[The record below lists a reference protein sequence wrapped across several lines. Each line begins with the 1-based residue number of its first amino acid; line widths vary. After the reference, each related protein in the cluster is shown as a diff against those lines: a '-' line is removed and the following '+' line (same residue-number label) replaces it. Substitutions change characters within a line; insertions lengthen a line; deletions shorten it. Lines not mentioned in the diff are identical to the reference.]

1 MRRLFLSLLALISM
15 FAVTVQADQVWKVG
29 DALLTE
35 GSQITSNNSQDGFP
49 PSNLLRPESEGY
61 GTNQIIWHSA
71 WTPAAPAGTDT
82 YLQTSFGKPVQHIIF
97 TMIGSMWQ
105 QTYDTPTEMIIYA
118 TNDPSGEWTEITHL
132 THMENDYTA
141 FRPDRYTSP
150 HIDLGAEYSY
160 VRFLVKKTMND
171 GASYRQDGN
180 GNYYVSLGRFQV
192 YEAYLGEE
200 DPVKPTWVKDTAL
213 LTEDSQITSNNT
225 QDGFPPSNLLRPE
238 SEGYATGQY
247 IWHSAWTPAA
257 PAGTETYLQTHF
269 ASAQQHIIF
278 TMIGSMWASTYDTP
292 TEVVLYATNDPSG
305 EWTEITT
312 LTEMS
317 ADFTSFSPD
326 MYESPHID
334 LGAEYTDLR
343 FVVKKTMTES
353 SAARHDANGNPYV
366 SLGRFQ
372 VYSAKEAGD
381 DPIDPK
387 DNINLLF
394 IGNSI
399 TYGATLGSPASQ
411 APPIL
416 CRAMIQEATGVTTNV
431 YNGGHSGITTLG
443 FLPGR
448 TDFTMVLNS
457 ARTFVKQNGGL
468 TYFSIML
475 GTNDSACNG
484 TEGAPV
490 SNATYAA
497 NIRKIID
504 ALIKAVPSCKIVL
517 NYPIWYSP
525 NTYNGAMY
533 MREGMERL
541 HGYYPLIDAIVEEY
555 DQVYAGNRGVWEFF
569 EDNRVLFTAEGGNAG
584 TFFLHPNAEGAKRL
598 AEIWSRSLLELIAAD
613 GVEIKNPLPEWN
625 TFTPQSNKSY
635 YISTPRGDYGTQDGF
650 LTNTARTSL
659 GAEKG
664 QFAFV
669 TRDGLTYLYSVS
681 DKQFVY
687 RDPVPYREDW
697 SNVILTTTMPEPVKV
712 HYAGINKS
720 YPSCLASQDFVF
732 NTSAETQKGVCLN
745 TYTNGSDGGNQTT
758 ITEAGDFD
766 PAEAQA
772 ILNNYFD
779 NQVTVQCRIVDT
791 EGKLLETQTL
801 TALAG
806 QEMADVPANLARKG
820 YTTYELQEPVVIS
833 KDEDNVLNIVAT
845 WKLPFEVSP
854 DLRNAHW
861 YNLALRNGSDY
872 VTSDNGYKCN
882 VNPTNEQLNSFAYQ
896 WAFQGN
902 PFDGIVVYNR
912 TSQIKTL
919 AKVSDKA
926 TLRYGVPYKWQIV
939 ERPNGFLL
947 ANTDDSNKPYI
958 NEYGGAGG
966 YLGFW
971 HNISDV
977 GSIFTV
983 CDAGSRV
990 TIDLSTG
997 GSLKIFRAPDDKAN
1011 GRAILVFPGGG
1022 YGFIAGPNEGS
1033 DWAPMFNNL
1042 GYTVGVLTYTVP
1054 PSSPDQPLTQ
1064 ARAAMSYLRSH
1075 SDEWNVNTGIIGV
1088 IGFSAGGH
1096 LAATVATHTSGGE
1109 APAFQ
1114 ILFYPV
1120 ITMDASYTH
1129 SGSRQNLI
1137 GNNPALELETLY
1149 SNEKQVTSTTPPAY
1163 LCWADNDGTVP
1174 PANSINYASALTE
1187 KGVPVRTRNYPS
1199 GGHGYGYG
1207 IASGWEYHDDMVADL
1222 TAWLLGLEDELT
1234 GVVSQESRVKSQ
1246 ESGAVYDLQGRKLSP
1261 MPSGGAGSML
1271 PKGIYISNGK
1281 KIIR

>member
-1 MRRLFLSLLALISM
+1 MKRLFLSLLALISM

-71 WTPAAPAGTDT
+71 WTPAAPAGTET

-200 DPVKPTWVKDTAL
+200 DPVEPKWVKDTAL
-213 LTEDSQITSNNT
+213 LTEDSQITSNNS

-238 SEGYATGQY
+238 SEGYATNQI

-292 TEVVLYATNDPSG
+292 TEMVLYATNDPSG

-353 SAARHDANGNPYV
+353 SAVRHDANGNPYV

-457 ARTFVKQNGGL
+457 ARTFFKQNGGL

-475 GTNDSACNG
+475 GTNDSACSG
-484 TEGAPV
+484 PEGSPV
-490 SNATYAA
+490 SPATYAA
-497 NIRKIID
+497 NIRKIIN
-504 ALIKAVPSCKIVL
+504 ALIEAIPSCKIVL

-525 NTYNGAMY
+525 NTHNGAVY
-533 MREGMERL
+533 LQEGLDRL
-541 HGYYPLIDAIVEEY
+541 HSYYPVIDEVVEEY
-555 DQVYAGNRGVWEFF
+555 DQVYAGDRGVWEYF
-569 EDNRVLFTAEGGNAG
+569 EDNKTLFTDEPGNSG
-584 TFFLHPNAEGAKRL
+584 NFCLHPNQYGAKRL
-598 AEIWSRSLLELIAAD
+598 AEIWSRSLLKIIEAD
-613 GVEIKNPLPEWN
+613 GVEIKNPIADWPEFKPAADKKY
-625 TFTPQSNKSY
+625 T
-635 YISTPRGDYGTQDGF
+635 ISTPRGTYGTKDGL
-650 LTNTARTSL
+650 LTNTVRQGI
-659 GAEKG
+659 GATEG
-664 QFAFV
+664 EFAFI
-669 TRDGLTYLYSVS
+669 TYEGQTYLYSVADRS
-681 DKQFVY
+681 FLF
-687 RDPVPYREDW
+687 RDPVPYQDNW
-697 SNVILTTTMPEPVKV
+697 SNMLLSNQNFVPIKV
-712 HYAGINKS
+712 NYTGIS
-720 YPSCLASQDFVF
+720 SAYPYTIASEGYIANTANNTQTGVCF
-732 NTSAETQKGVCLN
+732 NTYISPN
-745 TYTNGSDGGNQTT
+745 DGGNQTA

-766 PAEAQA
+766 TSEAYA
-772 ILNNYFD
+772 MLENFFT
-779 NQVTVQCRIVDT
+779 NQVEVLYCVVDSD
-791 EGKLLETQTL
+791 GNALDSVY
-801 TALAG
+801 LAG
-806 QEMADVPANLARKG
+806 AAGTLIDQAPSALPRKAYTDYSVP
-820 YTTYELQEPVVIS
+820 EPVTLQ
-833 KDEDNVLNIVAT
+833 KEGDNVVNVLAT
-845 WKLPFEVSP
+845 WRLPFELSP
-854 DLRNAHW
+854 DRDNAHW
-861 YNLALRNGSDY
+861 YNLALREGCDY
-872 VTSDNGYKCN
+872 VTTNNAYKCN
-882 VNPTNEQLNSFAYQ
+882 PDATKEDLESTTYQ
-896 WAFQGN
+896 WAFDGN
-902 PFDGIVVYNR
+902 PYEGIVVYCRVNPAM
-912 TSQIKTL
+912 TL
-919 AKVSDKA
+919 TRVGNKA
-926 TLRYGVPYKWQIV
+926 FLRNGIFRWQII
-939 ERPNGFLL
+939 ESTQGFLL
-947 ANTDDSNKPYI
+947 ATDDKTYPYM

-966 YLGFW
+966 SLGFW
-971 HNISDV
+971 NNISDV
-977 GSIFTV
+977 GSIFSV
-983 CDAGSRV
+983 CEVGVPNVSN
-990 TIDLSTG
+990 IKLSTG

-1137 GNNPALELETLY
+1137 GDNPTLELETLY

-1163 LCWADNDGTVP
+1163 ICWADNDGTVP

-1187 KGVPVRTRNYPS
+1187 KGVPVRTRNYPG

-1222 TAWLLGLEDELT
+1222 TAWLLGLEDDLT
-1234 GVVSQESRVKSQ
+1234 AVNGIPCASAIKAPAYYNLYGQRVN
-1246 ESGAVYDLQGRKLSP
+1246 EP
-1261 MPSGGAGSML
+1261 HH
-1271 PKGIYISNGK
+1271 GIYITEGK
-1281 KIIR
+1281 KIKIN

>member
-1 MRRLFLSLLALISM
+1 MVCCQYAM
-15 FAVTVQADQVWKVG
+15 ADQVWKVG

-71 WTPAAPAGTDT
+71 WTPAAPAGTET

-160 VRFLVKKTMND
+160 MRFLVKKTMND

-200 DPVKPTWVKDTAL
+200 DPVKPMWVKDTAL
-213 LTEDSQITSNNT
+213 LTEDSQITSNNS

-238 SEGYATGQY
+238 SEGYATNQI
-247 IWHSAWTPAA
+247 IWHTSWSAPA
-257 PAGTETYLQTHF
+257 PAGTDTYLQTHF
-269 ASAQQHIIF
+269 ASGQQYIIF
-278 TMIGSMWASTYDTP
+278 TMIGSMWASTFDTP
-292 TEVVLYATNDPSG
+292 TEIVLYATNDPSG
-305 EWTEITT
+305 EWTEIMT

-343 FVVKKTMTES
+343 FVVKKTMTDS

-381 DPIDPK
+381 GPIDPK

-416 CRAMIQEATGVTTNV
+416 CRAMIQEATGVMTNV

-448 TDFTMVLNS
+448 TDFTMVVNS

-475 GTNDSACNG
+475 GTNDSACSG
-484 TEGAPV
+484 PEGSPV
-490 SNATYAA
+490 SASTYAT

-504 ALIKAVPSCKIVL
+504 ALIEAIPSCKILL

-525 NTYNGAMY
+525 NTHNGAVY
-533 MREGMERL
+533 LQEGLDRM
-541 HGYYPLIDAIVEEY
+541 HSYYPVIDEVVEEY
-555 DQVYAGNRGVWEFF
+555 DQVYAGDRGVWEYF
-569 EDNRVLFTAEGGNAG
+569 EDNKTLFTDEPGNSG
-584 TFFLHPNAEGAKRL
+584 NFCLHPNQYGAKRL
-598 AEIWSRSLLELIAAD
+598 AEIWSRSLLKIIEAD
-613 GVEIKNPLPEWN
+613 GVEIKKPIADWPEFKPAADKKY
-625 TFTPQSNKSY
+625 T
-635 YISTPRGDYGTQDGF
+635 ISTPRGTYGTKDGL
-650 LTNTARTSL
+650 LTNTVRQGI
-659 GAEKG
+659 GATEG
-664 QFAFV
+664 EFAFI
-669 TRDGLTYLYSVS
+669 TYEGQTYLYSVADQS
-681 DKQFVY
+681 FLF
-687 RDPVPYREDW
+687 RDPVPYQDNW
-697 SNVILTTTMPEPVKV
+697 SNMLLSNQNFVPIKV
-712 HYAGINKS
+712 NYTGIS
-720 YPSCLASQDFVF
+720 SAYPYTIATEGYIANTANNTQTGVCF
-732 NTSAETQKGVCLN
+732 NTYISPN
-745 TYTNGSDGGNQTT
+745 DGGNQTA

-766 PAEAQA
+766 TSEAYA
-772 ILNNYFD
+772 MLENFFT
-779 NQVTVQCRIVDT
+779 NQVEVLYCIVDSD
-791 EGKLLETQTL
+791 GNALDSIYLPGAAGTL
-801 TALAG
+801 IDQAPPALPRKAYT
-806 QEMADVPANLARKG
+806 DYSVP
-820 YTTYELQEPVVIS
+820 EPVTLQ
-833 KDEDNVLNIVAT
+833 KEGDNVVNVLAT
-845 WKLPFEVSP
+845 WRLPFELSP
-854 DLRNAHW
+854 DRDNAHW
-861 YNLALRNGSDY
+861 YNLALREGCDY
-872 VTSDNGYKCN
+872 VTTKNAYKCN
-882 VNPTNEQLNSFAYQ
+882 PDATKEDLESTAYQ
-896 WAFQGN
+896 WAFDGN
-902 PFDGIVVYNR
+902 PYEGIIVYCRVNPTMSLTR
-912 TSQIKTL
+912 VGS
-919 AKVSDKA
+919 KA
-926 TLRYGVPYKWQIV
+926 YLRSGAFRWQII
-939 ERPNGFLL
+939 ESTQGFLL
-947 ANTDDSNKPYI
+947 ATDDKTYPYM

-966 YLGFW
+966 SLGFW
-971 HNISDV
+971 NNISDV
-977 GSIFTV
+977 GSIFSV
-983 CDAGSRV
+983 CEVGVPNVSN
-990 TIDLSTG
+990 IKLPTG
-997 GSLKIFRAPDDKAN
+997 GSLKIFKAADDKAN

-1120 ITMDASYTH
+1120 ITMEASYTH

-1261 MPSGGAGSML
+1261 ISSGGAGSML

>member
-1 MRRLFLSLLALISM
+1 MKRLFLSLLALISM

-132 THMENDYTA
+132 THMENDYTS

-200 DPVKPTWVKDTAL
+200 DPVEPKWVKDTAL
-213 LTEDSQITSNNT
+213 LTEDSQITSNNS

-238 SEGYATGQY
+238 SEGYATNQI

-292 TEVVLYATNDPSG
+292 TEMVLYATNDPSG

-353 SAARHDANGNPYV
+353 SAVRHDANGNPYV

-457 ARTFVKQNGGL
+457 ARTFFKQNGGL

-475 GTNDSACNG
+475 GTNDSACSG
-484 TEGAPV
+484 PEGSPV
-490 SNATYAA
+490 SPATYAA
-497 NIRKIID
+497 NIRKIIN
-504 ALIKAVPSCKIVL
+504 ALIEAIPSCKIVL

-525 NTYNGAMY
+525 NTHNGAVY
-533 MREGMERL
+533 LQEGLDRL
-541 HGYYPLIDAIVEEY
+541 HSYYPVIDEVVEEY
-555 DQVYAGNRGVWEFF
+555 DQVYAGDRGVWEYF
-569 EDNRVLFTAEGGNAG
+569 EDNKTLFTDEPGNSG
-584 TFFLHPNAEGAKRL
+584 NFCLHPNQYGAKRL
-598 AEIWSRSLLELIAAD
+598 AEIWSRSLLKIIEAD
-613 GVEIKNPLPEWN
+613 GVEIKNPIADWPEFKPAADKKY
-625 TFTPQSNKSY
+625 T
-635 YISTPRGDYGTQDGF
+635 ISTPRGTYGTKDGL
-650 LTNTARTSL
+650 LTNTVRQGI
-659 GAEKG
+659 GATEG
-664 QFAFV
+664 EFAFI
-669 TRDGLTYLYSVS
+669 TYEGQTYLYSVADQS
-681 DKQFVY
+681 FLF
-687 RDPVPYREDW
+687 RDPVPYQDNW
-697 SNVILTTTMPEPVKV
+697 SNMRLSNQSFVPIKV
-712 HYAGINKS
+712 NYTGIS
-720 YPSCLASQDFVF
+720 SAYPYTIASEGYIANTANNTQTGVCF
-732 NTSAETQKGVCLN
+732 NTYISPN
-745 TYTNGSDGGNQTT
+745 DGGNQTA

-766 PAEAQA
+766 TSEAYA
-772 ILNNYFD
+772 MLENFFT
-779 NQVTVQCRIVDT
+779 NQVEVLYCVVDSD
-791 EGKLLETQTL
+791 GNALDSVY
-801 TALAG
+801 LAG
-806 QEMADVPANLARKG
+806 AAGTLIDQAPSALPRKAYTDYSVP
-820 YTTYELQEPVVIS
+820 EPVTLQ
-833 KDEDNVLNIVAT
+833 KEGDNVVNVLAT
-845 WKLPFEVSP
+845 WRLPFELSP
-854 DLRNAHW
+854 DRDNAHW
-861 YNLALRNGSDY
+861 YNLALREGCDY
-872 VTSDNGYKCN
+872 VTTNNAYKCN
-882 VNPTNEQLNSFAYQ
+882 PDATKEDLESTTYQ
-896 WAFQGN
+896 WAFDGN
-902 PFDGIVVYNR
+902 PYEGIVVYCRVNPAM
-912 TSQIKTL
+912 TL
-919 AKVSDKA
+919 TRVNNKA
-926 TLRYGVPYKWQIV
+926 FLRNGIFRWQII
-939 ERPNGFLL
+939 ESTQGFLL
-947 ANTDDSNKPYI
+947 ATDDKTYPYM

-966 YLGFW
+966 SLGFW
-971 HNISDV
+971 NNISDV
-977 GSIFTV
+977 GSIFSV
-983 CDAGSRV
+983 CEVGVPNVSN
-990 TIDLSTG
+990 IKLSTG

-1137 GNNPALELETLY
+1137 GDNPTLELETLY

-1163 LCWADNDGTVP
+1163 ICWADNDGTVP

-1207 IASGWEYHDDMVADL
+1207 ITSGWEYHDDMVADL

-1234 GVVSQESRVKSQ
+1234 AVNGIPRASATKAPAYYNLYGQRVSEPRQ
-1246 ESGAVYDLQGRKLSP
+1246 
-1261 MPSGGAGSML
+1261 
-1271 PKGIYISNGK
+1271 GIYITEGK
-1281 KIIR
+1281 KIRIK

>member
-1 MRRLFLSLLALISM
+1 MKRLFLSLLALISM

-71 WTPAAPAGTDT
+71 WTPAAPAGTET

-200 DPVKPTWVKDTAL
+200 DPVEPKWVKDTAL
-213 LTEDSQITSNNT
+213 LTEDSQITSNNS

-238 SEGYATGQY
+238 SEGYATNQI

-292 TEVVLYATNDPSG
+292 TEIVLYATNDPSG

-353 SAARHDANGNPYV
+353 SAVRHDANGNPYV

-475 GTNDSACNG
+475 GTNDSACSG
-484 TEGAPV
+484 PEGSPV
-490 SNATYAA
+490 SPATYAA
-497 NIRKIID
+497 NIRKIIN
-504 ALIKAVPSCKIVL
+504 ALIEAIPSCKIVL

-525 NTYNGAMY
+525 NTHNGAVY
-533 MREGMERL
+533 LQEGLDRL
-541 HGYYPLIDAIVEEY
+541 HSYYPVIDEVVEEY
-555 DQVYAGNRGVWEFF
+555 DQVYAGDRGVWEYF
-569 EDNRVLFTAEGGNAG
+569 EDNKTLFTDEPGNSG
-584 TFFLHPNAEGAKRL
+584 NFCLHPNQYGAKRL
-598 AEIWSRSLLELIAAD
+598 AEIWSRSLLKIIEAD
-613 GVEIKNPLPEWN
+613 GVEIKNPIADWPEFKPAADKKY
-625 TFTPQSNKSY
+625 T
-635 YISTPRGDYGTQDGF
+635 ISTPRGTYGTKDGL
-650 LTNTARTSL
+650 LTNTVRQGI
-659 GAEKG
+659 GATEG
-664 QFAFV
+664 EFAFI
-669 TRDGLTYLYSVS
+669 TYEGQTYLYSVADQS
-681 DKQFVY
+681 FLF
-687 RDPVPYREDW
+687 RDPVPYQDNW
-697 SNVILTTTMPEPVKV
+697 SNMLLSNQSFVPIKV
-712 HYAGINKS
+712 NYTGIS
-720 YPSCLASQDFVF
+720 SAYPYTIASEGYIANTANNTQTGVCF
-732 NTSAETQKGVCLN
+732 NTYISPN
-745 TYTNGSDGGNQTT
+745 DGGNQTA

-766 PAEAQA
+766 TSEAYA
-772 ILNNYFD
+772 MLENFFT
-779 NQVTVQCRIVDT
+779 NQVEVLYCVVDSD
-791 EGKLLETQTL
+791 GNALDSVY
-801 TALAG
+801 LAG
-806 QEMADVPANLARKG
+806 AAGTLIDQAPSALPRKAYTDYSVP
-820 YTTYELQEPVVIS
+820 EPVTLQ
-833 KDEDNVLNIVAT
+833 KEGDNVVNVLAT
-845 WKLPFEVSP
+845 WRLPFELSP
-854 DLRNAHW
+854 DRDNALW
-861 YNLALRNGSDY
+861 YNLALREGCDY
-872 VTSDNGYKCN
+872 VTTNNAYKCN
-882 VNPTNEQLNSFAYQ
+882 PDATKEDLESTTYQ
-896 WAFQGN
+896 WAFDGN
-902 PFDGIVVYNR
+902 PYEGIVVYCRVNPAM
-912 TSQIKTL
+912 TL
-919 AKVSDKA
+919 TRVGNKA
-926 TLRYGVPYKWQIV
+926 FLRNGIFRWQII
-939 ERPNGFLL
+939 ESTQGFLL
-947 ANTDDSNKPYI
+947 ATDDKTYPYM

-966 YLGFW
+966 SLGFW
-971 HNISDV
+971 NNISDV
-977 GSIFTV
+977 GSIFSV
-983 CDAGSRV
+983 CEVGVPNVSN
-990 TIDLSTG
+990 IKLSTG

-1137 GNNPALELETLY
+1137 GDNPTLELETLY

-1163 LCWADNDGTVP
+1163 ICWADNDGTVP

-1222 TAWLLGLEDELT
+1222 TAWLLGFEDDLT
-1234 GVVSQESRVKSQ
+1234 AVNGIPRASASKAPAYYNLNGQRVN
-1246 ESGAVYDLQGRKLSP
+1246 EP
-1261 MPSGGAGSML
+1261 HH
-1271 PKGIYISNGK
+1271 GIYITEGK
-1281 KIIR
+1281 KIRIK

>member
-1 MRRLFLSLLALISM
+1 MKRLFLSLLALISM

-213 LTEDSQITSNNT
+213 LTEDSQITSNNS

-238 SEGYATGQY
+238 SEGYATNQI
-247 IWHSAWTPAA
+247 IWHSARTPAA

-292 TEVVLYATNDPSG
+292 TEMVLYATNDPSG

-343 FVVKKTMTES
+343 FVVKKTMTYS
-353 SAARHDANGNPYV
+353 STVRHDANGNPYV

-431 YNGGHSGITTLG
+431 YNGGNSGITTLG

-475 GTNDSACNG
+475 GTNDSACSG
-484 TEGAPV
+484 PEGSPV
-490 SNATYAA
+490 SPATYAA
-497 NIRKIID
+497 NIRKIIN
-504 ALIKAVPSCKIVL
+504 ALIEAIPSCKIVL

-525 NTYNGAMY
+525 NTHNGAVY
-533 MREGMERL
+533 LQEGLDRL
-541 HGYYPLIDAIVEEY
+541 HSYYPVIDEVVEEY
-555 DQVYAGNRGVWEFF
+555 DQVYAGDRGVWEYF
-569 EDNRVLFTAEGGNAG
+569 EDNKTLFTDEPGNSG
-584 TFFLHPNAEGAKRL
+584 NFCLHPNQYGAKRL
-598 AEIWSRSLLELIAAD
+598 AEIWSRSLLKIIEAD
-613 GVEIKNPLPEWN
+613 GVEIKNPIADWPEFKPAADKKY
-625 TFTPQSNKSY
+625 T
-635 YISTPRGDYGTQDGF
+635 ISTPRGTYGTKDGL
-650 LTNTARTSL
+650 LTNTVRQGI
-659 GAEKG
+659 GATEG
-664 QFAFV
+664 EFAFI
-669 TRDGLTYLYSVS
+669 TYEGQTYLYSVADQS
-681 DKQFVY
+681 FLF
-687 RDPVPYREDW
+687 RDPVPYQDNW
-697 SNVILTTTMPEPVKV
+697 SNMRLSNQSFVPIKV
-712 HYAGINKS
+712 NYTGIS
-720 YPSCLASQDFVF
+720 SAYPYTIASEGYIANTANNTQTGVCF
-732 NTSAETQKGVCLN
+732 NTYISPN
-745 TYTNGSDGGNQTT
+745 DGGNQTA

-766 PAEAQA
+766 TSEAYA
-772 ILNNYFD
+772 MLENFFT
-779 NQVTVQCRIVDT
+779 NQVEVLYCVVDSD
-791 EGKLLETQTL
+791 GNALDSVY
-801 TALAG
+801 LAG
-806 QEMADVPANLARKG
+806 AAGTLIDQAPSALPRKAYTDYSVP
-820 YTTYELQEPVVIS
+820 EPVTLQ
-833 KDEDNVLNIVAT
+833 KEGDNVVNVLAT
-845 WKLPFEVSP
+845 WRLPFELSP
-854 DLRNAHW
+854 DRDNAHW
-861 YNLALRNGSDY
+861 YNLALREGCDY
-872 VTSDNGYKCN
+872 VTTNNAYKCN
-882 VNPTNEQLNSFAYQ
+882 PDATKEDLESTTYQ
-896 WAFQGN
+896 WAFDGN
-902 PFDGIVVYNR
+902 PYEGIVVYCRVNPAM
-912 TSQIKTL
+912 TL
-919 AKVSDKA
+919 TRVNNKA
-926 TLRYGVPYKWQIV
+926 FLRNGIFRWQII
-939 ERPNGFLL
+939 ESTQGFLL
-947 ANTDDSNKPYI
+947 ATDDKTYPYM

-966 YLGFW
+966 SLGFW
-971 HNISDV
+971 NNISDV
-977 GSIFTV
+977 GSIFSV
-983 CDAGSRV
+983 CEVGVPNVSN
-990 TIDLSTG
+990 IKLSTG

-1137 GNNPALELETLY
+1137 GDNPTLELETLY

-1163 LCWADNDGTVP
+1163 ICWADNDGTVP

-1207 IASGWEYHDDMVADL
+1207 ITSGWEYHDDMVADL
-1222 TAWLLGLEDELT
+1222 TAWLLGLEDDLT
-1234 GVVSQESRVKSQ
+1234 AVNGIPRASATKAPAYYNLYGQRVSEPRQ
-1246 ESGAVYDLQGRKLSP
+1246 
-1261 MPSGGAGSML
+1261 
-1271 PKGIYISNGK
+1271 GIYITEGK
-1281 KIIR
+1281 KIRIK